1 MKKWARKQRDERKR
15 GNGKANVKGKISSAQ
30 QREEERHNAPENRVK
45 KVNNKENANNNGAE
59 NAEEVS

>member
-15 GNGKANVKGKISSAQ
+15 GNGKANVKGKICSVQ

-45 KVNNKENANNNGAE
+45 KVNNKENANGAE